1 MVKKCMKQID
11 NESGSILL
19 ITLMVLMALT
29 LIGIFATQTTTVEIE
44 IAGNDK
50 FHKEAFYDA
59 DSGVYTVPKVIS
71 RSIDDHAAPAA
82 AAEILYPGTLT
93 AADFYSNLITK
104 AAVTTV
110 FTPNIQIVLAGDT
123 TKLVEVA
130 VQRVGAFNL
139 AGGGAEFA
147 AAVDGASTGMQ
158 GIVYELDSVGTGSR
172 SSQSNVGANYIK
184 VIGVAG
190 GM

>member
-1 MVKKCMKQID
+1 
-11 NESGSILL
+11 
-19 ITLMVLMALT
+19 MVLMAVT
-29 LIGIFATQTTTVEIE
+29 LIGIFATQTSTVEIQ

-50 FHKEAFYDA
+50 FYKEAFYDA

-71 RSIDDHAAPAA
+71 RAVDDHAAPAA
-82 AAEILYPGTLT
+82 TPEIQYPVGLT
-93 AADFYSNLITK
+93 AADFYSNLVTK
-104 AAVTTV
+104 AAVSTI
-110 FTPNIQIVLAGDT
+110 FTPNIQIVLAGDA
-123 TKLVEVA
+123 TKLVEVE

-158 GIVYELDSVGTGSR
+158 GIVYELDSVGTGT
-172 SSQSNVGANYIK
+172 SSSKSNVGAHYIK